1 MYRNGE
7 RSRAFSHWKRLNFV
21 FLLNAGERTRIHSV
35 KDVQMLGKRTLTR
48 HRDGCRCR
56 RSAVMAKPRHRNSI
70 DHDSARCWAPRLR
83 LCLGMHEVVY
93 VRWQTEANFVGER
106 IGNGENLMRGKG
118 NCER

>member
-1 MYRNGE
+1 MLISMYRNGE

-56 RSAVMAKPRHRNSI
+56 RSAVMAKNRDTEIPSI
-70 DHDSARCWAPRLR
+70 TIPHDVERRGCA
-83 LCLGMHEVVY
+83 Y
-93 VRWQTEANFVGER
+93 V
-106 IGNGENLMRGKG
+106 
-118 NCER
+118 